1 MKWKSAGDFEVARL
15 DYSDEVVRE
24 AVKKILSDY
33 TGTAVAVSTLSP
45 DAKEGP
51 VKGSNIY
58 FRLAMGNILRT
69 SLGED
74 VFPMN
79 SEQLEIVF
87 QKGMLEEPLSTRE
100 DICLVIYPEV
110 GSLPELWTHLRNQS
124 KGKVKFNYPFV
135 MEGLADVV
143 KDSSFELG
151 LRIDLSDLTKLRNI
165 PFFTHDTGI
174 CKHSFEYGVSVI
186 TSSKKIIS
194 AGGIGIISDNN
205 VLLYSEFYSDGRMHV
220 VRTIPP

>member
-135 MEGLADVV
+135 IGGTYHFKIDVINDTRYDV
-143 KDSSFELG
+143 YINGVLQTTAVDNS
-151 LRIDLSDLTKLRNI
+151 
-165 PFFTHDTGI
+165 PFFI
-174 CKHSFEYGVSVI
+174 NY
-186 TSSKKIIS
+186 S
-194 AGGIGIISDNN
+194 AGLQASGTGQVWFDN
-205 VLLYSEFYSDGRMHV
+205 V
-220 VRTIPP
+220 VVGF